1 LEVNKLSQ
9 KLNLLTKII
18 DKNNFKTFRNNNGI
32 AMKLSNFGR
41 LDNNYTGKGLT
52 NGGKLEIL
60 IWEEFS
66 KNQEKLNFEVNKIN
80 NKIKNQRF

>member
-1 LEVNKLSQ
+1 
-9 KLNLLTKII
+9 
-18 DKNNFKTFRNNNGI
+18 
-32 AMKLSNFGR
+32 MKLSNFSR

>member
-1 LEVNKLSQ
+1 
-9 KLNLLTKII
+9 
-18 DKNNFKTFRNNNGI
+18 
-32 AMKLSNFGR
+32 MKLSNFGR